1 MFFYKII
8 QSPCC
13 LFLKQYRCAFHSVFF
28 DDAKLRKKIRSCKSF
43 PNKSPRFSQ
52 LLKSNLRSRQS
63 AETSTLVLGVS
74 EGEMTGVIWERR
86 GRDDRRDENGK
97 IPLFKGL
104 GTIRLERWTD
114 FANTPSLSVNNAS
127 LISNNPALFALNPIL
142 FCARC
147 SLTGNYLFPPWEQN
161 IPSLGIKHS
170 HRGNIVRT
178 IKSSSFSCLSY
189 LQQIVIEY
197 LLGFGL
203 LSLHIFKRQRPN
215 MNRHFAKL

>member
-1 MFFYKII
+1 MVQRYEKII
-8 QSPCC
+8 SPTS
-13 LFLKQYRCAFHSVFF
+13 LSWYYFQFISIVKSDVNSRWESRWGWYRR
-28 DDAKLRKKIRSCKSF
+28 DD
-43 PNKSPRFSQ
+43 
-52 LLKSNLRSRQS
+52 
-63 AETSTLVLGVS
+63 
-74 EGEMTGVIWERR
+74 
-86 GRDDRRDENGK
+86 GRDDGGDENGK
-97 IPLFKGL
+97 ILLFKGL
-104 GTIRLERWTD
+104 GAIRWERWTD